1 MVDGYANTNI
11 ATQVGGDVYEMGTP
25 AGQTTLHSWEGVR
38 AVRANAGSHEYVGFF
53 DDFVGDAI
61 DTRWDEDLATGSA
74 IAIQAALNGTIRFST
89 DTDDNDHATLALGL
103 HWRVNK
109 GLTVFEARV
118 TQVSAIT
125 LRAVEIGL
133 SDALS
138 ETAGLAFSS
147 HDATPV
153 DVADN
158 AAVFAINSDESV
170 ATWSLC
176 SVNAG
181 TPQRSDSAVA
191 PVAGTFQ
198 GFRIVIDEDGNAAFY
213 IDANGDE
220 EDYRLVGTHLLAVAP
235 TAILTPWITLKSLSG
250 AIKTMDVDYIGIY
263 GKR

>member
-1 MVDGYANTNI
+1 MGYANTNI
-11 ATQVGGDVYEMGTP
+11 ATQIGGDTYEFGTP
-25 AGQTTLHSWEGVR
+25 AGRATEHDWEGVR
-38 AVRANAGSHEYVGFF
+38 AVLANGGSREYVGLF
-53 DDFVGDAI
+53 DDFLGDAI
-61 DTRWDEDLATGSA
+61 ATPWDEDLSTGAAVA
-74 IAIQAALNGTIRFST
+74 INAAQNGTIRFTT

-103 HWRVNK
+103 HWLVSK

-118 TQVSAIT
+118 AQITAIT

-133 SDALS
+133 SDAVS
-138 ETAGLAFSS
+138 ETNGLAFSS

-170 ATWSLC
+170 ATWSLL

-198 GFRIVIDEDGNAAFY
+198 GFRIVIDELGNAEFF
-213 IDANGDE
+213 IDSDGDE
-220 EDYRLVGTHLLAVAP
+220 DEYQLVGRHSLAVAS
-235 TAILTPWITLKSLSG
+235 TAVLTPWITLKSLSG